1 MDTTL
6 VVRLKMSLHISGEQ
20 ESFLQQQVELGLFV
34 TKEAALDAAIEL
46 LKKSVSLRAHIDRG
60 IAQLDAG
67 DYVEFNEESLNG
79 FFGELLSTAKES
91 GAS

>member
-1 MDTTL
+1 
-6 VVRLKMSLHISGEQ
+6 MSLHISGEQ

-46 LKKSVSLRAHIDRG
+46 LKKSASLRAHIDRG
-60 IAQLDAG
+60 ITQLDSG

-79 FFGELLSTAKES
+79 FFDGLLATAKDS